1 MSDSSLALSQ
11 QQQLRQ
17 RLVPAQ
23 VRFGRLLEMSSPE
36 FEDEV
41 HRTLDENPALAIAD
55 SPEADPHDAGDDF
68 NESARELQQADY
80 APDDVPD
87 YGPGDSDSYGSGDIP
102 AYRLRDTAS
111 HTAERYESVA
121 AADPAGGAESLMEQ
135 LADIDMPD
143 SPDRETAAYIIGSLD
158 ANGYLTRTPAE
169 IADDMAFGQGIDV
182 NRADVERVLGLLR
195 RTLEPAG
202 IAATDLRD
210 CLLLQLRR
218 MEPSVESRT
227 AAEILERHFD
237 LFAKKHYDRLAPALD
252 IPAEAV
258 DSALRLI
265 RSLNPKPGSLL
276 EQASA
281 HDRLSYIVPDFTVET
296 DSDGHATVSLNGH
309 VPELSVEES
318 FAIADDS
325 PEAARLRPDALAFIR
340 SRRDE
345 AAEFISMTRMRG
357 LTLMAVMEAIVQL
370 QAPFFADYDRASIR
384 PMVLRDVQRLTG
396 LDLSV
401 ISRATATKYVATP
414 RGTFPLKMFFNESVG
429 EGDDAAS
436 QHAVMEALKNIIS
449 AEDPRRPLS
458 DARLTELLAAR
469 GLTVARRTV
478 AKYRERLGIPV
489 ARLRK

>member
-1 MSDSSLALSQ
+1 MPDHSLSLNQ

-23 VRFGRLLEMSSPE
+23 VRFGRLLEMSTPE
-36 FEDEV
+36 FEDEI
-41 HRTLDENPALAIAD
+41 HRTLDENPALAVADGPVADTRDADGIAF
-55 SPEADPHDAGDDF
+55 S
-68 NESARELQQADY
+68 ESARELQDADY
-80 APDDVPD
+80 APDDRPD
-87 YGPGDSDSYGSGDIP
+87 RSPADDLP

-121 AADPAGGAESLMEQ
+121 AAEPASAIEALDDQ
-135 LADIDMPD
+135 LADIDLPD
-143 SPDRETAAYIIGSLD
+143 SRDREIARYIIGSLD
-158 ANGYLTRTPAE
+158 ANGYLTRTAAE
-169 IADDMAFGQGIDV
+169 MADDMAFGQGLDV
-182 NRADVERVLGLLR
+182 ERADVERVLALLR
-195 RTLEPAG
+195 DALEPAG

-218 MEPSVESRT
+218 MTPSVESRT
-227 AAEILERHFD
+227 AAEILDRHFD
-237 LFAKKHYDRLAPALD
+237 LFAKKHYERLAPALD
-252 IPAEAV
+252 IPAAAV
-258 DSALRLI
+258 DDALRLI

-276 EQASA
+276 EQAGG
-281 HDRLSYIVPDFTVET
+281 HDRARYIVPDFTVDT
-296 DSDGHATVSLNGH
+296 DSEGHATVGLTGH
-309 VPELSVEES
+309 VPELALEET
-318 FAIADDS
+318 FDIADDS

-340 SRRDE
+340 TRRDE
-345 AAEFISMTRMRG
+345 AAEFISMARMRG
-357 LTLMAVMEAIVQL
+357 LTLMAVMEAIVKL

-436 QHAVMEALKNIIS
+436 QHAVMEAIKKLID
-449 AEDPRRPLS
+449 AEDSRHPLS

-469 GLTVARRTV
+469 GLAVARRTV